1 MEIALYIVGGIIVGA
16 AVAAVVAYRISRNS
30 KNQAIALALNEQ
42 KVEME
47 KVRAEVT
54 HKQERIDTLE
64 REKNTAVQERQALQ
78 EQYNTLNQEATKWKT
93 QSDNA
98 IAQLEEDRKRYA
110 EEKEAE
116 KKNREQ
122 FEQKQLEL
130 LSAKFETTSQRLLK
144 ERSEALSDV
153 NKQSMGQLLNPL
165 REQMESV
172 QKLMRETRSAN
183 EDSNAKLRG
192 TIDSMVNQAQQ
203 LSQDAN
209 NLADA
214 LKNRGKVHGDW
225 GEQVLDDI
233 LQGSGLREGE
243 EYSRQMSFLGE
254 DNNELRP
261 DVVVNCADGKRIIID
276 SKVSIKDY
284 TDALGAA
291 DEKERELYIKNNLES
306 VKKHVKELAKKNYPK
321 YVPSSMNYVLM
332 FIPNEGAYVMA
343 MNANPSLGQE
353 AFREG
358 VIIVNPT
365 NLMMALHLVL
375 QTWQNTR
382 QEDNCKKI
390 LKEASALYDK
400 VMLAAETYDRLGQQM
415 ETAITTYKKGKGQL
429 LDGRDNVLRKI
440 EHLRELGVTST
451 KRPRLRS
458 IERDTNLSEDIP
470 AEDQQPQANQLSFP
484 SQEEEKDLDAPI
496 F

>member
-16 AVAAVVAYRISRNS
+16 AVAAVMAYLISRNS

-54 HKQERIDTLE
+54 HKQERIDSLE
-64 REKNTAVQERQALQ
+64 REKDTAVQERQALQ

-192 TIDSMVNQAQQ
+192 TIDSMVNQAQ
-203 LSQDAN
+203 
-209 NLADA
+209 
-214 LKNRGKVHGDW
+214 
-225 GEQVLDDI
+225 
-233 LQGSGLREGE
+233 
-243 EYSRQMSFLGE
+243 
-254 DNNELRP
+254 
-261 DVVVNCADGKRIIID
+261 
-276 SKVSIKDY
+276 
-284 TDALGAA
+284 
-291 DEKERELYIKNNLES
+291 
-306 VKKHVKELAKKNYPK
+306 
-321 YVPSSMNYVLM
+321 
-332 FIPNEGAYVMA
+332 
-343 MNANPSLGQE
+343 
-353 AFREG
+353 
-358 VIIVNPT
+358 
-365 NLMMALHLVL
+365 
-375 QTWQNTR
+375 
-382 QEDNCKKI
+382 
-390 LKEASALYDK
+390 
-400 VMLAAETYDRLGQQM
+400 
-415 ETAITTYKKGKGQL
+415 
-429 LDGRDNVLRKI
+429 
-440 EHLRELGVTST
+440 
-451 KRPRLRS
+451 
-458 IERDTNLSEDIP
+458 
-470 AEDQQPQANQLSFP
+470 
-484 SQEEEKDLDAPI
+484 
-496 F
+496 